1 MNKKINSKIT
11 GTGSF
16 APPRILTNYDLE
28 KMVETSDEWII
39 TRTGIK
45 ERRIAE
51 DGTAPSDLALKA
63 SEIAL
68 KEAGLE
74 PDQIDLILV
83 GTVTPDYIL
92 PSTACILQDKLKAK
106 NSAVLDIVAACSGFI
121 YGLSIASAFI
131 AIGQYKNVLVI
142 GVETLSKIVNWE
154 DRNTC
159 VLFGDGAGAA
169 VVSATNE
176 DNKGI
181 LGTFLS
187 GDGSLANLLHIP
199 VGGAKIPLTKENFD
213 LKQHYIC
220 MAGSEVFKSA
230 VRAMEDAA
238 EHIIEKVGLS
248 PEQIDLVIPHQANI
262 RIIEALAKRLKLP
275 MEKVYVNIDRYGNT
289 SAASVPIALDEAR
302 KKGLIKEGSNTV
314 LVAFGAGFT
323 WGSAVIRW

>member
-28 KMVETSDEWII
+28 KMVDTSDEWII
-39 TRTGIK
+39 ARSGIR
-45 ERRIAE
+45 ERRIVE
-51 DGTAPSDLALKA
+51 DGMVSSDLALEA
-63 SEIAL
+63 SKIAL
-68 KEAGLE
+68 NEAGLE

-83 GTVTPDYIL
+83 GTVTPDYLL
-92 PSTACILQDKLKAK
+92 PSTACILQDKLKIK
-106 NSAVLDIVAACSGFI
+106 NAAVMDIAAACSGFI

-131 AIGQYKNVLVI
+131 GIGQYKNVLVI
-142 GVETLSKIVNWE
+142 GVEILSKITNWE

-169 VVSATNE
+169 VVSATTE
-176 DNKGI
+176 EKGI

-187 GDGSLANLLHIP
+187 GDGSLANLLHIS
-199 VGGAKIPLTKENFD
+199 VGGTKVPLTKENID
-213 LKQHYIC
+213 LKQQYIC
-220 MAGSEVFKSA
+220 MEGSEVFKSA

-238 EHIIEKVGLS
+238 EHIIQKVGLS
-248 PEQIDLVIPHQANI
+248 PEEIDLLIPHQANL

-275 MEKVYVNIDRYGNT
+275 MEKVFVNIDRYGNT

>member
-1 MNKKINSKIT
+1 MSDKINSKIT

-28 KMVETSDEWII
+28 KMVETSNEWII
-39 TRTGIK
+39 TRSGIK
-45 ERRIAE
+45 ERRIVE
-51 DGTAPSDLALKA
+51 DGTGPSDLSLEA
-63 SEIAL
+63 SKIAL
-68 KEAGLE
+68 REANLE
-74 PDQIDLILV
+74 PDQIDLILI
-83 GTVTPDYIL
+83 GTVTPDYLL

-106 NSAVLDIVAACSGFI
+106 NAAVLDIVAACSGFI

-169 VVSATNE
+169 VVSATTE
-176 DNKGI
+176 EKGI

-187 GDGSLANLLHIP
+187 GDGSLANLLHIQL
-199 VGGAKIPLTKENFD
+199 GGAKVPLTKENIG
-213 LKQHYIC
+213 LKQHYIS
-220 MAGSEVFKSA
+220 MQGNEVFKSA
-230 VRAMEDAA
+230 VRAMEGAA
-238 EHIIEKVGLS
+238 KHIIQKVGLS
-248 PEQIDLVIPHQANI
+248 PEEIDLLIPHQANI
-262 RIIEALAKRLKLP
+262 RIIEALAKRLKVP
-275 MEKVYVNIDRYGNT
+275 MDRVYVNIDRYGNT

-302 KKGLIKEGSNTV
+302 KKGVIKEGSNTV

-323 WGSAVIRW
+323 WGSAVIKW

>member
-1 MNKKINSKIT
+1 MSKRLNSKIT

-16 APPRILTNYDLE
+16 APARVLTNCDLE
-28 KMVETSDEWII
+28 RMVDTSDEWII

-51 DGTAPSDLALKA
+51 DGTGPSDLSLEA
-63 SEIAL
+63 SKIAL
-68 KEAGLE
+68 NEAKLE
-74 PDQIDLILV
+74 PDQIDLILL
-83 GTVTPDYIL
+83 GTVTPDYLL
-92 PSTACILQDKLKAK
+92 PSTACVLQDKLGAK
-106 NSAVLDIVAACSGFI
+106 DAAVLDIVAACSGFI

-142 GVETLSKIVNWE
+142 GVETLSKITNWE

-169 VVSATNE
+169 VVSATTE
-176 DNKGI
+176 DKGI

-199 VGGAKIPLTKENFD
+199 IGGAKVPLTTENIKERRHFIHMQGN
-213 LKQHYIC
+213 
-220 MAGSEVFKSA
+220 EVFKSA
-230 VRAMEDAA
+230 VRAMESSAKR
-238 EHIIEKVGLS
+238 IIQEVGLS
-248 PEQIDLVIPHQANI
+248 SEEIDLLIPHQANI
-262 RIIEALAKRLKLP
+262 RIIEALAKRLKVP

-302 KKGLIKEGSNTV
+302 KRGRIKEGSKTV

-323 WGSAVIRW
+323 WGSAVIKW

>member
-1 MNKKINSKIT
+1 MSKRLNSKIS

-16 APPRILTNYDLE
+16 APTRVLTNCDLE
-28 KMVETSDEWII
+28 RMVETSDEWIT

-51 DGTAPSDLALKA
+51 DGTGPSDLSLEA
-63 SEIAL
+63 SKIAL
-68 KEAGLE
+68 DEAKLA
-74 PDQIDLILV
+74 PDQIDLILL
-83 GTVTPDYIL
+83 GTVTPDYLL
-92 PSTACILQDKLKAK
+92 PSTACVLQDKLGAK
-106 NSAVLDIVAACSGFI
+106 NAAVLDIVAACSGFI

-131 AIGQYKNVLVI
+131 AIGQYRNVLVI

-169 VVSATNE
+169 VVSATTE
-176 DNKGI
+176 DKGI

-199 VGGAKIPLTKENFD
+199 IGGAKVPLTEGNIGERRHFIHM
-213 LKQHYIC
+213 Q
-220 MAGSEVFKSA
+220 GNEVFKSA
-230 VRAMEDAA
+230 VRAMENSAKR
-238 EHIIEKVGLS
+238 IIQEVGLS
-248 PEQIDLVIPHQANI
+248 SEEIDLLIPHQANI
-262 RIIEALAKRLKLP
+262 RIIEALAKRLKVP
-275 MEKVYVNIDRYGNT
+275 MEKVYVNIDRFGNT

-302 KKGLIKEGSNTV
+302 KRGKIKEGSKTV

-323 WGSAVIRW
+323 WGSAVIKW

>member
-1 MNKKINSKIT
+1 MHKRINAAIA

-16 APPRILTNYDLE
+16 APSRILTNLDLE
-28 KMVETSDEWII
+28 KIVETSDEWIT

-45 ERRIAE
+45 ERRISE
-51 DGTAPSDLALKA
+51 NGTGASDLALEA
-63 SEIAL
+63 SRLAL
-68 KEAGLE
+68 EEAGLGPE
-74 PDQIDLILV
+74 QIDLILL

-92 PSTACILQDKLKAK
+92 PSTACVLQDKLGAK
-106 NSAVLDIVAACSGFI
+106 NAAVLDIVAACSGFI

-131 AIGQYKNVLVI
+131 GMGQYKNVLVI

-169 VVSATNE
+169 VVSATSE
-176 DNKGI
+176 EKGI

-199 VGGAKIPLTKENFD
+199 VGGGKTPLTKENFD
-213 LKQHYIC
+213 LKQHYIT
-220 MAGSEVFKSA
+220 MQGNEVFKSA
-230 VRAMEDAA
+230 VRAMDSAA
-238 EHIIEKVGLS
+238 RHIIQEVGLTS
-248 PEQIDLVIPHQANI
+248 EEIDLLIPHQANI
-262 RIIEALAKRLKLP
+262 RIIEALAKRLKVP
-275 MEKVYVNIDRYGNT
+275 MDKVYVNIDRYGNT

-302 KKGLIKEGSNTV
+302 KKGVIKPGSRTV

-323 WGSAVIRW
+323 WGSAVVKW

>member
-28 KMVETSDEWII
+28 KMVDTSDEWII
-39 TRTGIK
+39 ARSGIR
-45 ERRIAE
+45 ERRIVE
-51 DGTAPSDLALKA
+51 DGMVSSDLALEA
-63 SEIAL
+63 SKIAL
-68 KEAGLE
+68 NEAGLE

-83 GTVTPDYIL
+83 GTVTPDYLL
-92 PSTACILQDKLKAK
+92 PSTACILQDKLKIK
-106 NSAVLDIVAACSGFI
+106 NAAVMDIAAACSGFI

-131 AIGQYKNVLVI
+131 GIGQYKNVLVI
-142 GVETLSKIVNWE
+142 GVEILSKITNWE

-169 VVSATNE
+169 VVSATTE
-176 DNKGI
+176 EKGI

-187 GDGSLANLLHIP
+187 GDGSLANLLHIS
-199 VGGAKIPLTKENFD
+199 VGGTKVPLTKENID
-213 LKQHYIC
+213 LKQQYIC
-220 MAGSEVFKSA
+220 MEGSEVFKSA

-238 EHIIEKVGLS
+238 EHIIQKVGLT
-248 PEQIDLVIPHQANI
+248 PEEIDLLIPHQANL

-275 MEKVYVNIDRYGNT
+275 MEKVFVNIDRYGNT

-323 WGSAVIRW
+323 WGSALIRW

>member
-1 MNKKINSKIT
+1 MSKKINTFIS

-16 APPRILTNYDLE
+16 APPRVLTNLDLE
-28 KMVETSDEWII
+28 KMVDTSDEWI
-39 TRTGIK
+39 TARTGIK

-51 DGTAPSDLALKA
+51 DGTAPSDLALEA
-63 SEIAL
+63 SKQAL
-68 KEAGLE
+68 EEAQIT
-74 PDQIDLILV
+74 PDQIDLILL

-106 NSAVLDIVAACSGFI
+106 NAAVLDIVAACSGFI

-131 AIGQYKNVLVI
+131 SIGQYKNILVI

-159 VLFGDGAGAA
+159 VIFGDGAGAA
-169 VVSATNE
+169 VVSGTTE
-176 DNKGI
+176 DKGV

-187 GDGSLANLLHIP
+187 GDGSLANLLHVP
-199 VGGAKIPLTKENFD
+199 VGGAKLPLTKENIELNEHFI
-213 LKQHYIC
+213 H
-220 MAGSEVFKSA
+220 MEGSDVFKSA
-230 VRAMEDAA
+230 VRTMVNAT
-238 EHIIEKVGLS
+238 EHIIQKVGIT
-248 PEQIDLVIPHQANI
+248 PEDVDLLIPHQANI

-275 MEKVYVNIDRYGNT
+275 MNKVYVNIDRYGNT

-302 KKGLIKEGSNTV
+302 RKGMMKEGSISV

-323 WGSAVIRW
+323 WGSAAIKW

>member
-1 MNKKINSKIT
+1 MNNKVYPKII

-16 APPRILTNYDLE
+16 VPTRILTNFDLE
-28 KMVETSDEWII
+28 KIVETSNEWIVS
-39 TRTGIK
+39 RSGIK
-45 ERRIAE
+45 ERRIVE
-51 DGTAPSDLALKA
+51 DGTVSSDLALGA
-63 SEIAL
+63 SKIAL

-83 GTVTPDYIL
+83 GTVTPDYLL
-92 PSTACILQDKLKAK
+92 PSTACILQDKLKIK
-106 NSAVLDIVAACSGFI
+106 NAAVMDIVAACSGFI

-131 AIGQYKNVLVI
+131 TSGQFKNVLVI
-142 GVETLSKIVNWE
+142 GVETLSKITNWS

-169 VVSATNE
+169 VVTATTE
-176 DNKGI
+176 EKGI
-181 LGTFLS
+181 LGTFIS

-199 VGGAKIPLTKENFD
+199 VGGTKVPLTRENIEQ
-213 LKQHYIC
+213 KQQYIQ

-238 EHIIEKVGLS
+238 VHIIQKVGLS
-248 PEQIDLVIPHQANI
+248 AEEINLVIPHQANI

-302 KKGLIKEGSNTV
+302 KKGLVKEGDHTV
-314 LVAFGAGFT
+314 LVAFGGGFT
-323 WGSAVIRW
+323 WGSAVIKW

>member
-1 MNKKINSKIT
+1 MSKKINSKIT

-16 APPRILTNYDLE
+16 APSKILTNYDLE
-28 KMVETSDEWII
+28 KMVETSNEWIV
-39 TRTGIK
+39 TRTGIR
-45 ERRIAE
+45 ERRISE
-51 DGTAPSDLALKA
+51 DGTGASDLSLEA
-63 SEIAL
+63 SLIAL
-68 KEAGLE
+68 KEAKLE
-74 PDQIDLILV
+74 PEQIDLILL
-83 GTVTPDYIL
+83 GTVTPDYLL

-106 NSAVLDIVAACSGFI
+106 NAAVLDIVAACSGFI

-131 AIGQYKNVLVI
+131 AIGQYRNVLVI
-142 GVETLSKIVNWE
+142 GVELLSKITNWE

-169 VVSATNE
+169 VVSATTE
-176 DNKGI
+176 EKGI

-199 VGGAKIPLTKENFD
+199 AGGAKVPLTKENID
-213 LKQHYIC
+213 LKQHYIF
-220 MAGSEVFKSA
+220 MQGNEVFKSA
-230 VRAMEDAA
+230 VRAMAGAA
-238 EHIIEKVGLS
+238 KHIIQEVGLS
-248 PEQIDLVIPHQANI
+248 SDEVDLLIPHQANI

-302 KKGLIKEGSNTV
+302 KKGVIKEGSNTV

-323 WGSAVIRW
+323 WGSAVIKW

>member
-1 MNKKINSKIT
+1 MRKGINAKIT

-16 APPRILTNYDLE
+16 APSKVLTNYDLE
-28 KMVETSDEWII
+28 KIVDTSDEWII

-51 DGTAPSDLALKA
+51 DGTGASDLSLEA
-63 SEIAL
+63 SRIAL
-68 KEAGLE
+68 QEAKLE

-83 GTVTPDYIL
+83 GTVTPDYLL

-106 NSAVLDIVAACSGFI
+106 NAAVLDIVAACSGFL

-131 AIGQYKNVLVI
+131 AIGQYRNVLVI
-142 GVETLSKIVNWE
+142 GVEVLSKITNWE

-169 VVSATNE
+169 VVSATTE
-176 DNKGI
+176 EKGI

-199 VGGAKIPLTKENFD
+199 VGGTKFPLTKENFD
-213 LKQHYIC
+213 LKQHYIH
-220 MAGSEVFKSA
+220 MQGNEVFKSA
-230 VRAMEDAA
+230 VRAMESAVGHVVR
-238 EHIIEKVGLS
+238 EVGLS
-248 PEQIDLVIPHQANI
+248 PDQIDLLIPHQANI
-262 RIIEALAKRLKLP
+262 RIIEALAKRLKVP
-275 MEKVYVNIDRYGNT
+275 MDKVYVNIDRYGNT
-289 SAASVPIALDEAR
+289 SAASVPIAMDEAR
-302 KKGLIKEGSNTV
+302 KKGVIKEGSNTV
-314 LVAFGAGFT
+314 LVAFGGGFT

>member
-1 MNKKINSKIT
+1 MNKKINTFIS
-11 GTGSF
+11 GTGSYT
-16 APPRILTNYDLE
+16 PPRVLTNFDLE
-28 KMVETSDEWII
+28 KMVETSDEWI
-39 TRTGIK
+39 TARTGIK

-51 DGTAPSDLALKA
+51 DGTAPSDLALEA
-63 SEIAL
+63 SKNAL
-68 KEAGLE
+68 EEAQIT
-74 PDQIDLILV
+74 PDQIDLILL
-83 GTVTPDYIL
+83 GTVTPDYTL

-106 NSAVLDIVAACSGFI
+106 NAAVLDIVAACSGFI

-131 AIGQYKNVLVI
+131 SIGQYKNVLVI
-142 GVETLSKIVNWE
+142 GVETLSKIVNWK

-169 VVSATNE
+169 VVSRTTE
-176 DNKGI
+176 DKGV

-199 VGGAKIPLTKENFD
+199 IGGAKSPLTKENID
-213 LKQHYIC
+213 LNEHFIHMQ
-220 MAGSEVFKSA
+220 GSEVFKSA

-238 EHIIEKVGLS
+238 GQIIQKAGLT
-248 PEQIDLVIPHQANI
+248 PEDVDLLIPHQANI

-275 MEKVYVNIDRYGNT
+275 MNKIYVNIDRYGNT

-302 KKGLIKEGSNTV
+302 KKGLIKEGSISV

-323 WGSAVIRW
+323 WGSAVIKW

>member
-1 MNKKINSKIT
+1 MNNKVFPKII

-16 APPRILTNYDLE
+16 VPSKILTNFDLE
-28 KMVETSDEWII
+28 KMVETSNEWIVS
-39 TRTGIK
+39 RSGIK
-45 ERRIAE
+45 ERRIVE
-51 DGTAPSDLALKA
+51 DGTVSSDLAFEA
-63 SEIAL
+63 SKIAL

-74 PDQIDLILV
+74 PGQIDLIVV
-83 GTVTPDYIL
+83 GTVTPDYLL
-92 PSTACILQDKLKAK
+92 PSTACVIQDKLKIK
-106 NSAVLDIVAACSGFI
+106 NAAVMDVVAACSGFI

-131 AIGQYKNVLVI
+131 TSGQFKNVLVI
-142 GVETLSKIVNWE
+142 GVETLSKITNWS

-169 VVSATNE
+169 VVQATTE
-176 DNKGI
+176 EKGI

-199 VGGAKIPLTKENFD
+199 VGGTKVPLTKENVD
-213 LKQHYIC
+213 LKQQYIQ

-238 EHIIEKVGLS
+238 IHVIQKVGLS
-248 PEQIDLVIPHQANI
+248 PEEIDLVVPHQANI

-275 MEKVYVNIDRYGNT
+275 MDKVYVNIDRFGNT
-289 SAASVPIALDEAR
+289 SSASVPIALDEAR

-314 LVAFGAGFT
+314 LVAFGGGFT
-323 WGSAVIRW
+323 WGSAFIRW

>member
-1 MNKKINSKIT
+1 MDRKINAKIT

-16 APPRILTNYDLE
+16 VPSRILTNSDLE
-28 KMVETSDEWII
+28 KIVETSDEWIVA
-39 TRTGIK
+39 RTGIR
-45 ERRIAE
+45 ERRIVE
-51 DGTAPSDLALKA
+51 DGTCNSDLSLEA
-63 SEIAL
+63 SRIAL

-106 NSAVLDIVAACSGFI
+106 NAAVLDIVAACSGFI

-131 AIGQYKNVLVI
+131 AIGQYKNILVI
-142 GVETLSKIVNWE
+142 GVETLSKITNWD

-169 VVSATNE
+169 VVSATTE
-176 DNKGI
+176 DKGI

-199 VGGAKIPLTKENFD
+199 VGGSKTPLTKENID

-220 MAGSEVFKSA
+220 MQGSEVFKSA

-238 EHIIEKVGLS
+238 GHIIQKVGLA
-248 PEQIDLVIPHQANI
+248 PGDIDLLIPHQANI
-262 RIIEALAKRLKLP
+262 RIIEALTRRLKLP
-275 MEKVYVNIDRYGNT
+275 VEKVYVNIDRYGNT
-289 SAASVPIALDEAR
+289 SAASVPIAMDEAR
-302 KKGLIKEGSNTV
+302 KKGLIKEGSTTV

-323 WGSAVIRW
+323 WGSAVIKW

>member
-1 MNKKINSKIT
+1 MSKKINTFIS
-11 GTGSF
+11 GTGSY
-16 APPRILTNYDLE
+16 APPRVLTNLDLE
-28 KMVETSDEWII
+28 KMVDTSDEWIT

-51 DGTAPSDLALKA
+51 DGTGPSDLALEA
-63 SEIAL
+63 SKIAME
-68 KEAGLE
+68 EAQLTA
-74 PDQIDLILV
+74 DQIDLILL

-106 NSAVLDIVAACSGFI
+106 NAAILDIVAACSGFI

-131 AIGQYKNVLVI
+131 SIGQYKNILVI
-142 GVETLSKIVNWE
+142 GVETLSKITNWK

-169 VVSATNE
+169 VVSATDE
-176 DNKGI
+176 DRGL

-199 VGGAKIPLTKENFD
+199 VGGAKIPLTKENID
-213 LKQHYIC
+213 LNEHFIH
-220 MAGSEVFKSA
+220 MEGTDVFKSA
-230 VRAMEDAA
+230 VRSMASAA
-238 EHIIEKVGLS
+238 EHVIQRVGITAEDVDIL
-248 PEQIDLVIPHQANI
+248 IPHQANI
-262 RIIEALAKRLKLP
+262 RIIEALAKRLKVP
-275 MEKVYVNIDRYGNT
+275 MNKVYVNIDRFGNT

-302 KKGLIKEGSNTV
+302 KKGMMKEGSISL

-323 WGSAVIRW
+323 WGSAVIKW

>member
-1 MNKKINSKIT
+1 MNHKIRSKIT

-16 APPRILTNYDLE
+16 APSKILTNYDLE
-28 KMVETSDEWII
+28 KMVDTSDEWII

-45 ERRIAE
+45 ERRISE
-51 DGTAPSDLALKA
+51 DGTGPSDLSLEA
-63 SEIAL
+63 SKIAL
-68 KEAGLE
+68 SEAKLA
-74 PDQIDLILV
+74 PDQIDLILL
-83 GTVTPDYIL
+83 GTVTPDYLL

-106 NSAVLDIVAACSGFI
+106 NAAILDIVAACSGFI

-142 GVETLSKIVNWE
+142 GVETLSKITNWE

-169 VVSATNE
+169 VVSATTE
-176 DNKGI
+176 DKGI

-199 VGGAKIPLTKENFD
+199 IGGAKVPLTEENIGERRHFIHM
-213 LKQHYIC
+213 Q
-220 MAGSEVFKSA
+220 GNEVFKSA
-230 VRAMEDAA
+230 VRAMESSAK
-238 EHIIEKVGLS
+238 HIIQKVGLS
-248 PEQIDLVIPHQANI
+248 SQDIDLLIPHQANI
-262 RIIEALAKRLKLP
+262 RIIEALAKRLKVP
-275 MEKVYVNIDRYGNT
+275 MDRVYVNIDRYGNT

-302 KKGLIKEGSNTV
+302 KKGVIREGSNTV

-323 WGSAVIRW
+323 WGSAVIKW

>member
-1 MNKKINSKIT
+1 MNSKINSKIT

-28 KMVETSDEWII
+28 KMVDTSDEWII
-39 TRTGIK
+39 SRSGIR
-45 ERRIAE
+45 ERRIVE
-51 DGTAPSDLALKA
+51 DGMVSSDLALEA
-63 SEIAL
+63 SKIAL
-68 KEAGLE
+68 NEAGLE

-83 GTVTPDYIL
+83 GTVTPDYLL
-92 PSTACILQDKLKAK
+92 PSTACILQDKLKIK
-106 NSAVLDIVAACSGFI
+106 NAAVMDIAAACSGFI

-131 AIGQYKNVLVI
+131 AMDQYKNILVI
-142 GVETLSKIVNWE
+142 GVETLSKITNWS

-169 VVSATNE
+169 VVSATTE
-176 DNKGI
+176 EKGI

-187 GDGSLANLLHIP
+187 GDGSLANLLHIS
-199 VGGAKIPLTKENFD
+199 VGGTKVPLTKENID
-213 LKQHYIC
+213 LKQQYIC
-220 MAGSEVFKSA
+220 MEGSEVFKSA

-238 EHIIEKVGLS
+238 EHIIQKVGLS
-248 PEQIDLVIPHQANI
+248 PEEIDLLIPHQANI

-289 SAASVPIALDEAR
+289 SSASVPIALDEAR

>member
-16 APPRILTNYDLE
+16 APSKILTNYDLE
-28 KMVETSDEWII
+28 KIVETSNEWII

-45 ERRIAE
+45 ERRISE
-51 DGTAPSDLALKA
+51 NGTGPSDLSLEA
-63 SEIAL
+63 SRIAL
-68 KEAGLE
+68 REANLE
-74 PDQIDLILV
+74 PDQIDLILL
-83 GTVTPDYIL
+83 GTVTPDYLL

-106 NSAVLDIVAACSGFI
+106 NAAVLDIVAACSGFI

-131 AIGQYKNVLVI
+131 AIGQYRNVLVI
-142 GVETLSKIVNWE
+142 GVETLSKITNWE

-169 VVSATNE
+169 VVSATTE
-176 DNKGI
+176 EKGI

-199 VGGAKIPLTKENFD
+199 VGGAKVPITKENID
-213 LKQHYIC
+213 LKQHYIF
-220 MAGSEVFKSA
+220 MAGNEVFKSA
-230 VRAMEDAA
+230 VRAMEGAA
-238 EHIIEKVGLS
+238 KHIIEKVGLS
-248 PEQIDLVIPHQANI
+248 SDEVDLLIPHQANI
-262 RIIEALAKRLKLP
+262 RIIEALAKRLKVP
-275 MEKVYVNIDRYGNT
+275 MDKVYVNIDRYGNT

-302 KKGLIKEGSNTV
+302 KKGVIKEGSNTV

-323 WGSAVIRW
+323 WGSAVIKW